1 VTELVWV
8 ILIIVIVVG
17 FVFWLIG
24 MYNSLVRKRKQV
36 QNSWSQIDV
45 QLKRRSDLI
54 PNLVNAVK
62 GYMKFES
69 ETLEKVMAA
78 RSRALGATNQKER
91 MEAEGEV
98 SGFLGRLLAVVENY
112 PELKANQN
120 VMSLQEELTNTEN
133 KIAYSRQFYNDIT
146 MKYNT
151 AIEVFPANIIA
162 GWFHF
167 EPFEFFNIPE
177 TEKEAPK
184 VDLSF

>member
-1 VTELVWV
+1 MIGWIILIVVV
-8 ILIIVIVVG
+8 ILIFAV
-17 FVFWLIG
+17 IG
-24 MYNSLVRKRKQV
+24 MYNNLVRQKKRV
-36 QNSWSQIDV
+36 ENSWSQIDV

-54 PNLVNAVK
+54 PNLVNSVK

-78 RSRALGATNQKER
+78 RSKALNAGNMKER
-91 MEAEGEV
+91 MDAEGEV

-120 VMSLQEELTNTEN
+120 VMSLQEELSNTEN

-151 AIEVFPANIIA
+151 SIEVFPTNLLAKMF
-162 GWFHF
+162 GF
-167 EPFEFFNIPE
+167 EPFEFFKIPE
-177 TEKEAPK
+177 GEREAPK
-184 VDLSF
+184 VDLNF

>member
-1 VTELVWV
+1 MIIGLV
-8 ILIIVIVVG
+8 ILVIVVAIA
-17 FVFWLIG
+17 FWI
-24 MYNSLVRKRKQV
+24 MMTYNTLVREKKKV
-36 QNSWSQIDV
+36 ENSWSQIDV

-69 ETLEKVMAA
+69 DTLEKVMNA
-78 RSRALGATNQKER
+78 RARALGASNQKER
-91 MEAEGEV
+91 MDAEGEV

-120 VMSLQEELTNTEN
+120 VMSLQEELSNTEN
-133 KIAYSRQFYNDIT
+133 KISYSRQFYNDIT

-151 AIEVFPANIIA
+151 AIEVFPSNIIA
-162 GWFHF
+162 NIFSF
-167 EPFEFFNIPE
+167 KAFDFFKIPE
-177 TEKEAPK
+177 AEKAAPK

>member
-1 VTELVWV
+1 MVVWLV
-8 ILIIVIVVG
+8 IIAIIIVIVL
-17 FVFWLIG
+17 WIIAT
-24 MYNSLVRKRKQV
+24 YNNLVKERKKV
-36 QNSWSQIDV
+36 ENSWSQIDV

-69 ETLEKVMAA
+69 DTLEKVMNA
-78 RSRALGATNQKER
+78 RARALGATNQKER
-91 MEAEGEV
+91 LEAEGEV

-120 VMSLQEELTNTEN
+120 VMSLQEELSNTEN
-133 KIAYSRQFYNDIT
+133 KISYSRQFYNDIT

-151 AIEVFPANIIA
+151 AIEVFPSNLIA
-162 GWFHF
+162 KLFAF
-167 EPFEFFNIPE
+167 KPFDFFKIPE

-184 VDLSF
+184 VDLNF

>member
-1 VTELVWV
+1 MIGW
-8 ILIIVIVVG
+8 IVLIVV
-17 FVFWLIG
+17 VVLAIWIIG
-24 MYNSLVRKRKQV
+24 VYNNLVAQRKKV

-69 ETLEKVMAA
+69 DTLEKVMNA
-78 RSRALGATNQKER
+78 RARALGATNQKDR
-91 MEAEGEV
+91 MQAEGEV

-112 PELKANQN
+112 PDLKANQN

-133 KIAYSRQFYNDIT
+133 KISYSRQFYNDIT

-151 AIEVFPANIIA
+151 AIEVFPSNIVANIFS
-162 GWFHF
+162 FHAF
-167 EPFEFFNIPE
+167 DFFQIPE
-177 TEKEAPK
+177 AEKEVPK
-184 VDLSF
+184 VDLNF